1 MFMKKLFTFLVL
13 FLALVSQAFAE
24 RIPEQEA
31 YKVAQQFCAAGKMM
45 APGRSQVAQQLQ
57 LTHSSTAYYAFN
69 RGEGNGYVLVAADDR
84 FSSEVLGYADEGTF
98 DAEKMPANM
107 KWWLSQYDS
116 VLLAAQEGRITPQR
130 VKLPQRSNTPKERM
144 APFYAG
150 KAEISPML
158 TSKWGQGDPYNAKCP
173 TYQGERCVTGCVATA
188 MSQIMYYHQYPT
200 KGNASHSYTWK
211 VNGVSQKTLRS
222 NFSTHTYKY
231 DDMTDTY
238 DENSSTESRDAVAL
252 LMFDAGVSVE
262 MGYSPEA
269 SGAAIFNAAISLA
282 TYFNYDKSTVR
293 LLRDYYEDDEWIE
306 ILYSSLAFGP
316 ILYGGQ
322 SPTNGGHA
330 FVCDGYRNG
339 YFHINWGWDGYQDG
353 YFSVDPMGGF
363 SEGQEAIINLTP
375 ATEGSDYTPL
385 MYCAG
390 DFVSEESSY
399 AGYAMF
405 SGGVSST
412 GERLGGFYNY
422 GISTREMTLGIKVVN
437 KNGTVSWIASESTAD
452 LEVGNGYSAYYVNL
466 SKFPSA
472 AGEYLV
478 YPAYRDE
485 VTGTWYEMRTRTSS
499 DKRYLIANVSGNNIT
514 FTSPEATPEEEE
526 LAFEVV
532 RSSDIVAGKDF
543 SVTFNI
549 TNNAGETFS
558 DNLRLF
564 VLEEGTTNYY
574 SYSDPVSVLILSGR
588 STEATF
594 TATAPNAS
602 GTYDVVIADSEGHII
617 SPRYK
622 LNIAGDATVATLSL
636 ASLEITNA
644 DNVPIDNVEVLADIT
659 CTQGN
664 FNGYIGFAVF
674 TEDLQENIALVA
686 GVFSMTENQ
695 TKSITYTGPFDK
707 IEAGKTYFLIPV
719 YATDVNNPSWEIM
732 EYGKYFTVATGT
744 GINDVTQDNVS
755 EETSVYNLSGVRQ
768 LRVKAGTPLD
778 TSTLKSGVYVVKS
791 GDTTRK
797 IIVNN

>member
-1 MFMKKLFTFLVL
+1 MKKLFTCLVL
-13 FLALVSQAFAE
+13 FLALVSQAVAE

-31 YKVAQQFCAAGKMM
+31 YKVAQQFFATGKVM
-45 APGRSQVAQQLQ
+45 APGGSQVAQQLQ
-57 LTHSSTAYYAFN
+57 LTHTSTAYYAFN
-69 RGEGNGYVLVAADDR
+69 RGEGKGYVLVAADDR
-84 FSSEVLGYADEGTF
+84 FSNEVLGYADEGEF
-98 DAEKMPANM
+98 DVDKMPANM

-116 VLLAAQEGRITPQR
+116 ALQAVQEGRIKPQM
-130 VKLPQRSNTPKERM
+130 VKMSKHTDMPKETM
-144 APFYAG
+144 APFRAE
-150 KAEISPML
+150 KAEIRPML
-158 TSKWGQGDPYNAKCP
+158 TSKWGQGDPYNLKCP

-200 KGNASHSYTWK
+200 RGRGSKSYKWT
-211 VNGVSQKTLRS
+211 VNDVTQKTLS
-222 NFSTHTYKY
+222 STFSAHTYNY
-231 DDMTDTY
+231 AAMTDTY
-238 DENSSTESRDAVAL
+238 GAGSSTESRNAVAQ
-252 LMFDAGVSVE
+252 LMYDAGVSVE
-262 MGYSPEA
+262 MGYDPEG
-269 SGAAIFNAAISLA
+269 SGAAIFDAAISLA

-293 LLRDYYEDDEWIE
+293 LARDFYEDDEWIE

-322 SPTNGGHA
+322 SPTDGGHA

-339 YFHINWGWDGYQDG
+339 YFHINWGWDGYQDA
-353 YFSVDPMGGF
+353 YFSIDPMGGF

-385 MYCAG
+385 MYCDG
-390 DFVSEESSY
+390 DFVSESGSYTKSSY
-399 AGYAMF
+399 ARFG
-405 SGGVSST
+405 
-412 GERLGGFYNY
+412 GGFYNY
-422 GISTREMTLGIKVVN
+422 GIATRKLGMGLKVVN
-437 KNGTVSWIASESTAD
+437 KYGSTTWVASGATGD
-452 LEVGNGYSAYYVNL
+452 QNVLYGYSWYSVDLNN
-466 SKFPSA
+466 FPSA

-514 FTSPEATPEEEE
+514 FTSPESTPKEEE

-532 RSSDIVAGKDF
+532 RSSDIVAGEDF

-602 GTYDVVIADSEGHII
+602 GTYDVVIADSEGYII

-622 LNIAGDATVATLSL
+622 LNIAGDAAVATLSL

-695 TKSITYTGPFDK
+695 TKGITYAGPFDN

-744 GINDVTQDNVS
+744 GINDVSQDNVS

-768 LRVKAGTPLD
+768 IRVNAGTPLN